1 LLRIRGVTVHDI
13 HVRLRPGKDDDIAR
27 WYKGLE
33 HKSATVRE
41 ALRGYV
47 AQGEESARRAG
58 ETEAGRVRRV
68 VNGDKGELLAAID
81 RVVKEAVVEAI
92 SRELDQLT
100 SRITAVVREALGQ
113 GEGEARGRGSEDP
126 ELAARLDEQLDS
138 FFDWRS
144 R

>member
-1 LLRIRGVTVHDI
+1 MRDI

-47 AQGEESARRAG
+47 AQGGESARRVG
-58 ETEAGRVRRV
+58 EMEEGRLRDV
-68 VNGDKGELLAAID
+68 VNGDNGELLAAID
-81 RVVKEAVVEAI
+81 QVVKEAVVETL
-92 SRELDQLT
+92 SRELGQLPA
-100 SRITAVVREALGQ
+100 RISAVLREVLGR
-113 GEGEARGRGSEDP
+113 GKGEAGGRGNEDP

-138 FFDWRS
+138 FFD
-144 R
+144 